1 MYILKYVVVLCKSNY
16 NWCCFLQ
23 VGHTTVAARHDLWE
37 SFKTVLAQKLP
48 NIETFNEEVLES
60 VFVEFTRK
68 LCNTRIQEFVSSM
81 KQQLATKKGVASTV
95 EVNLRNTLLTHH
107 TQLGAKFTAI

>member
-1 MYILKYVVVLCKSNY
+1 M
-16 NWCCFLQ
+16 WHCCLFIIGVFFQ
-23 VGHTTVAARHDLWE
+23 VGHATVTAHHDLQE
-37 SFKTVLAQKLP
+37 SFKTLLAQKLP
-48 NIETFNEEVLES
+48 NIGTFNEEILES
-60 VFVEFTRK
+60 IFVEFTRK
-68 LCNTRIQEFVSSM
+68 LCNTRIQEFISST

>member
-1 MYILKYVVVLCKSNY
+1 M
-16 NWCCFLQ
+16 
-23 VGHTTVAARHDLWE
+23 GHTTVAARHDLRE
-37 SFKTVLAQKLP
+37 SFKTVLTQKLP
-48 NIETFNEEVLES
+48 NIETFNEVLES

-107 TQLGAKFTAI
+107 THC

>member
-1 MYILKYVVVLCKSNY
+1 MALLSSFVNLFIIGV
-16 NWCCFLQ
+16 FFQ
-23 VGHTTVAARHDLWE
+23 VGHATVTAHHNLQE
-37 SFKTVLAQKLP
+37 SFKTSLAQKLP

-68 LCNTRIQEFVSSM
+68 LCNTRIQEFISST
-81 KQQLATKKGVASTV
+81 KQQLATKKGVASTI

-107 TQLGAKFTAI
+107 TQLGTKFTAL

>member
-1 MYILKYVVVLCKSNY
+1 MYILKYVVLCKPIHY
-16 NWCCFLQ
+16 WCCFLQ
-23 VGHTTVAARHDLWE
+23 VRHTTVTARHDLRE
-37 SFKTVLAQKLP
+37 SFKTLLAQKLP

-68 LCNTRIQEFVSSM
+68 LCDTRIQEFISST

-95 EVNLRNTLLTHH
+95 EVNLLNTLLTHH

>member
-1 MYILKYVVVLCKSNY
+1 MNVFIIGV
-16 NWCCFLQ
+16 FFQ
-23 VGHTTVAARHDLWE
+23 VGHATVTVRHDLQE
-37 SFKTVLAQKLP
+37 SFKTLLAQKLP
-48 NIETFNEEVLES
+48 NIGTFNEEILES
-60 VFVEFTRK
+60 IFVEFTRK
-68 LCNTRIQEFVSSM
+68 LCNTRIQEFISST